1 MFNPG
6 PGEIAALL
14 TALSWTATMMAF
26 EAAGRRVGSL
36 NVNFLRVVIASVF
49 LAVFGYLQRGLW
61 LPFDASPH
69 NWIWLSVSGLIGLTL
84 GDICLFRAFI
94 LVGARIAAL
103 VMAFVPVISALISW
117 LCLGEILSRLDQTG
131 MLLTTSGIIMVVT
144 GKRADSSGTRRGYS
158 PMGLLMALGGAL
170 GQAVG
175 LVFSKYG
182 MGAYDAFAANHIRLL
197 AALAGFVLLFTL
209 TGRWR
214 KLAHATRHP
223 SGMAYTTLGSFFG
236 PFVGVSLSLYAVQHT
251 QVGIAATII
260 ALVPIFIIPPSMIL
274 KKEKI
279 GLRDLVG
286 AILAVGGSALL
297 FI

>member
-117 LCLGEILSRLDQTG
+117 LFLGEILSRLDQTG

-144 GKRADSSGTRRGYS
+144 GKRADSDGTRRGYS
-158 PMGLLMALGGAL
+158 LMGLLMALGGAL